1 MSTTGVDGG
10 GTEAAIGVDVG
21 GTKTAIA
28 FVDSGGALRSLERI
42 ENRIEGSSH
51 ALLASI
57 AARCRRLAALERPVA
72 IGVALPE
79 VLDRERELR
88 SHVSVGWTRQEIL
101 DALEPIAPVAL
112 EADVRAAA
120 LAEARVGA
128 GRGRTSV
135 GYVSVGTG
143 ISAALVLDGIP
154 YAGAHGAA
162 QLLGSAELPVECRH
176 CGRSFRAAALED
188 VASGPALVA
197 RYIEQT
203 RREIA
208 TGEALL
214 ASAEAGDEI
223 ASGIVQR
230 GAEMLGGYVALFVN
244 LVDPEVVVVGGG
256 LGSAGGA
263 YWPAVVASARDHIWA
278 EHVVDVPILA
288 AELAGLAGVVGAGLL
303 ALDAT
308 VGD

>member
-1 MSTTGVDGG
+1 MSATGVDGG
-10 GTEAAIGVDVG
+10 GAGTAIGIDVG

-28 FVDSGGALRSLERI
+28 FVDAGGALRSLERI
-42 ENRIEGSSH
+42 ENRGEGGSD

-57 AARCRRLAALERPVA
+57 AARCRRLAALEPPVA

-79 VLDRERELR
+79 VLDRELELR
-88 SHVSVGWTRQEIL
+88 SHVSLGWTRQRIL
-101 DALEPIAPVAL
+101 EALEPIAPVVL

-128 GRGRTSV
+128 GRGGTSV

-162 QLLGSAELPVECRH
+162 QLLGSAELPIECPH

-197 RYIEQT
+197 RYVEQT
-203 RREIA
+203 GREIA
-208 TGEALL
+208 TGEELL
-214 ASAEAGDEI
+214 ASAEAGDGI

-263 YWPAVVASARDHIWA
+263 YWEAVVASARDHIWA
-278 EHVVDVPILA
+278 EHVADVPILA
-288 AELAGLAGVVGAGLL
+288 AELAGLASVVGAGLL
-303 ALDAT
+303 ALDTAA
-308 VGD
+308 GD